1 MFYKWA
7 IVVCMA
13 IGAAGCG
20 NGKKQADSGRFR
32 VLATTGMVGDMIRNV
47 GGDKVE
53 VDVLMGPGVDPHLY
67 KASPGDV
74 SKINRADWVLYSGL
88 HLEGK
93 MAEIFENVARKKP
106 TLAVGDLVDQ
116 TALLRALPGMSNVA
130 NAPDPHIWFDVS
142 LWSSSLKGIADFC
155 AKNDPANAEF
165 YMANAKTYADALAK
179 LHEEVKTT
187 IATIPESR
195 RVLITAHDAFRYF
208 GRAYGIEVRGIQG
221 ISTESEAGVAE
232 VVKLVDLMV
241 ARKIPAV
248 FVESSV
254 SQKNIQALI
263 EGAKQRGLP
272 AKVGGSLFSDAMG
285 AAGSPE
291 GTYEGMIRHNVKQIV
306 SALKP

>member
-7 IVVCMA
+7 II
-13 IGAAGCG
+13 IGLLLGIAGCG
-20 NGKKQADSGRFR
+20 PGNQKAAGGPIK
-32 VLATTGMVGDMIRNV
+32 VLATTGMVGDLIRNV
-47 GGDKVE
+47 GGDKVQ

-74 SKINRADWVLYSGL
+74 SKINGADWVVYSGL

-93 MAEIFENVARKKP
+93 MAEIFEGIGRKKP
-106 TLAVGDLVDQ
+106 TLAIGDLVDE
-116 TALLRALPGMSNVA
+116 ASLLRALPGMSSIA
-130 NAPDPHIWFDVS
+130 NAPDPHIWFDVA
-142 LWSSSLKGIADFC
+142 LWSSSLSGVAEFC
-155 AKNDPANAEF
+155 AKNDPPNADF
-165 YMANAKTYADALAK
+165 YRANAKTYAEALGK
-179 LHEEVKTT
+179 LHEEVKAE
-187 IATIPESR
+187 IASIPQSR

-241 ARKIPAV
+241 ARKVPAV

-306 SALKP
+306 SALQP

>member
-7 IVVCMA
+7 II
-13 IGAAGCG
+13 IGFLLGIAGCG
-20 NGKKQADSGRFR
+20 PGDQKAAGGPIK
-32 VLATTGMVGDMIRNV
+32 VLATTGMVGDLIRNV
-47 GGDKVE
+47 GGDKVQ

-74 SKINRADWVLYSGL
+74 SKINGADWVVYSGL

-93 MAEIFENVARKKP
+93 MAEIFEGIGRKKP
-106 TLAVGDLVDQ
+106 TLAIGDLVDE
-116 TALLRALPGMSNVA
+116 ASLLRALPGMSSIA
-130 NAPDPHIWFDVS
+130 NAPDPHIWFDVA
-142 LWSSSLKGIADFC
+142 LWSSSLSGVAEFC
-155 AKNDPANAEF
+155 AKNDPPNAGF
-165 YMANAKTYADALAK
+165 YRANAKTYAEVLGK
-179 LHEEVKTT
+179 LHEEVKAE
-187 IATIPESR
+187 IASIPQSR

-241 ARKIPAV
+241 ARKVPAV

-306 SALKP
+306 SALQP